1 MYNTNALILSLL
13 ALGNY
18 VTMYV
23 NTYFLTSYLTR
34 KGYKV
39 MGQFE
44 SRLQQEGLTIERDPS
59 GLKLDK
65 VKKYSR

>member
-1 MYNTNALILSLL
+1 MYN
-13 ALGNY
+13 
-18 VTMYV
+18 MYV